1 MYEITVTPRFGD
13 IDGLKHVNNNKIV
26 DWFELARNDIFR
38 FFTPNLS
45 LEDKDWKLI
54 LVHNEAN
61 FVNQTRFGKEVT
73 ILSYILRVGNTSFIT
88 GDEAWQDG
96 ELKAKGKSV
105 VVNFNFMEQH
115 KEPIPEDVK
124 EKLKEHLISEDEIAN
139 DCFLNK
145 GKKDKKN

>member
-1 MYEITVTPRFGD
+1 MGD

-61 FVNQTRFGKEVT
+61 FVNK
-73 ILSYILRVGNTSFIT
+73 
-88 GDEAWQDG
+88 QD
-96 ELKAKGKSV
+96 L
-105 VVNFNFMEQH
+105 
-115 KEPIPEDVK
+115 
-124 EKLKEHLISEDEIAN
+124 EK
-139 DCFLNK
+139 
-145 GKKDKKN
+145 

>member
-45 LEDKDWKLI
+45 LEDEDWKLI

-61 FVNQTRFGKEVT
+61 FVNQTRFVKEVT
-73 ILSYILRVGNTSFIT
+73 ILSYILRVGKTSFTT
-88 GDEAWQDG
+88 GEEAWQDG
-96 ELKAKGKSV
+96 ELKATGKSV
-105 VVNFNFMEQH
+105 TVYYDWVNDESMN
-115 KEPIPEDVK
+115 IPEDIK
-124 EKLKEHLISEDEIAN
+124 EKLNQHLIKEEDI
-139 DCFLNK
+139 
-145 GKKDKKN
+145 GKHVPSMKVQ